1 MLVQR
6 ANQLTPIPVEWLW
19 PNYLARDS
27 LAIIDGDPGQGK
39 SLVTLD
45 LAARQSAGRPW
56 PNGALS
62 TGPASVL
69 LLCAEDVDTVIVERL
84 KRLDADLSRIYLWPR
99 QLDGSLPCLPSEIAR
114 VEQEICETEAKLLI
128 IDPIMAFWDRN
139 VDVHTDV
146 AARRA
151 LRPLA
156 DLAERRRCAILLVRH
171 LNKSGGGNALY
182 RGGGSIAF
190 VASCRLAW
198 IVGRDPKCNQ
208 RLVLAQT
215 KNNYASR
222 QPSLAYTL
230 PKDGPRVQWEGESMW
245 SADEL
250 ASRRARP
257 SRERAR
263 EFLRTFLAAGPR
275 TVNDVYAAGLELGA
289 SRRTIRRAKDDLGIR
304 CQAVL
309 YGSNRTDYWLMENQ
323 NLPTTDSDQCKV
335 NELLDDVSRQY
346 PRRPMLDAE

>member
-1 MLVQR
+1 MR
-6 ANQLTPIPVEWLW
+6 CI
-19 PNYLARDS
+19 
-27 LAIIDGDPGQGK
+27 
-39 SLVTLD
+39 
-45 LAARQSAGRPW
+45 AAAGR
-56 PNGALS
+56 L
-62 TGPASVL
+62 
-69 LLCAEDVDTVIVERL
+69 R
-84 KRLDADLSRIYLWPR
+84 LSRHA
-99 QLDGSLPCLPSEIAR
+99 GSPGSWAAI
-114 VEQEICETEAKLLI
+114 
-128 IDPIMAFWDRN
+128 RN
-139 VDVHTDV
+139 
-146 AARRA
+146 
-151 LRPLA
+151 
-156 DLAERRRCAILLVRH
+156 AI
-171 LNKSGGGNALY
+171 SG
-182 RGGGSIAF
+182 
-190 VASCRLAW
+190 SC
-198 IVGRDPKCNQ
+198 
-208 RLVLAQT
+208 
-215 KNNYASR
+215 
-222 QPSLAYTL
+222 YTL

-289 SRRTIRRAKDDLGIR
+289 SRPTIRRAKDDLGIR